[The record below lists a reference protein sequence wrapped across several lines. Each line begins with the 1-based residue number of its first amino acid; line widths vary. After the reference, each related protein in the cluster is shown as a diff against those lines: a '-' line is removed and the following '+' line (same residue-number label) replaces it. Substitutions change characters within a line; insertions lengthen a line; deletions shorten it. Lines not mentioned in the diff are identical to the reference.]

1 MQATTTPTKLPS
13 PLFGANEIDVGK
25 KVVNLKC
32 GVYHFAAITSKC
44 AYKVTL
50 NNAKKNEFILLMFR
64 Y

>member
-44 AYKVTL
+44 AYKLTL
-50 NNAKKNEFILLMFR
+50 MQRKMNSFCLYVLL
-64 Y
+64 